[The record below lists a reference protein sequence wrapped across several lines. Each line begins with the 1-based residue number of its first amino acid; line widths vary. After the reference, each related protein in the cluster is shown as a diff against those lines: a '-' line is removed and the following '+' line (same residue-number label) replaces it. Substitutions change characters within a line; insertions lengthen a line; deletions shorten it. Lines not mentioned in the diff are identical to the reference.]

1 MSNELSAAV
10 TTLQRKL
17 DEQLQA
23 VSETKKVINMLL
35 KSMGKPPQYA
45 DVGESS
51 GIIRADQ
58 FYGKGFA
65 TAASEYLEL
74 RKQACQPDDILRGMI
89 EGGFDFDV
97 LGWKES
103 DRLRA
108 LAVSLAKNVAK
119 FHRLKNGSFG
129 LRSWY
134 DDDFLKKA
142 GRQKTDAAAAAAAAE
157 DEKIDPGKEEQ
168 EAADNFIPKVGDWIQ
183 WEPGGVMQFKEPEQ
197 IARMSDD
204 GAFAFIATSPTGMPV
219 DELVLRPIPRRTRR
233 ISAK

>member
-1 MSNELSAAV
+1 MQDDLNGAV
-10 TTLQRKL
+10 TILQRKL

-97 LGWKES
+97 LGWKET
-103 DRLRA
+103 DRLRS
-108 LAVSLAKNVAK
+108 LAVSLAKNNAK

-134 DDDFLKKA
+134 EEDFLRKA
-142 GRQKTDAAAAAAAAE
+142 AQKQQRGAA
-157 DEKIDPGKEEQ
+157 P
-168 EAADNFIPKVGDWIQ
+168 AADASAAP
-183 WEPGGVMQFKEPEQ
+183 
-197 IARMSDD
+197 A
-204 GAFAFIATSPTGMPV
+204 A
-219 DELVLRPIPRRTRR
+219 DE
-233 ISAK
+233 SAS

>member
-1 MSNELSAAV
+1 MSDDLSAAV
-10 TTLQRKL
+10 TILQRKL

-23 VSETKKVINMLL
+23 ASETKKVINMLL

-142 GRQKTDAAAAAAAAE
+142 GRQKTAAAAAAE
-157 DEKIDPGKEEQ
+157 DEKLTPEEEQ
-168 EAADNFIPKVGDWIQ
+168 EAADNFVPKVGDWIQ
-183 WEPGGVMQFKEPEQ
+183 WEPGGVMQFTEPQQ
-197 IARMSDD
+197 IARISDD

-219 DELVLRPIPRRTRR
+219 DELVLQPPVPRRAKRS
-233 ISAK
+233 SAK